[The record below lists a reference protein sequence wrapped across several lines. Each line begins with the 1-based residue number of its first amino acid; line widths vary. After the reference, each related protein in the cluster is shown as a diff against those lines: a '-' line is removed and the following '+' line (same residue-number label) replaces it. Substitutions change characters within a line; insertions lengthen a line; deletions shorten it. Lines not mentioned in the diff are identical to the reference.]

1 MTTIGNALNLNFIA
15 NQLIYSPTAT
25 TLAGLNLPLTVPHGG
40 TGLTTGS
47 VPYTVICAGT
57 TATGAFQP
65 VPAIGPAGQVLTSN
79 GPGALPNWQPG
90 GVLTWAPVQTSNF
103 NATSN
108 TGYPVNTTSN
118 PITATLPATPTVGNN
133 IIFTDY
139 AGTWNVNA
147 LTINPNGNKLEGSS
161 SNYVINVSYGSVS
174 IVFVDPIQGW
184 LLYSSGNGIFNNVPA
199 NSALVSSGASV
210 PNWNTT
216 LPTAVQGNITSLG
229 TISSIGAPLGAAF
242 GGTGVT
248 NGATSTITLGG
259 PFTMSGAFSFTG
271 TLTNPTAVTFPT
283 SGTLATT
290 SQIPAFPLSLANGGT
305 NANLTAS
312 NGGIFYSTAT
322 AGAILSGTATA
333 NQVLLSGSSTTPAWS
348 TATYP
353 ATTTINQVL
362 YSNAANT
369 ITGLVTANTSCLT
382 TNGSGV
388 PGYTAYV
395 STGGSDGGTNN
406 IVARDANGNTQFNNW
421 TGATQGN
428 AAVGTI
434 TLTAAS
440 PRNQVFS
447 SGAGSAIMVL
457 PDATTLSVGWEFTVN
472 NNASGN
478 ITIETNG
485 GATLFVAGPGS
496 LYSIYLLTNSLP
508 AGQWDWFANA
518 PGNVTWTTA
527 ALNFG
532 TNTNILTAT
541 WQGAAVGAAFG
552 GTGVTN
558 GATST
563 ITLGGPFTMSGAF
576 SFTGTLT
583 NPTAVTFPTSGTLAT
598 TSQIPAFPLSLAN
611 GGTNANLTAS
621 NGGIFYST
629 ATAGAILSG
638 TATANQVLLSGSS
651 TTPAWSTATYPAT
664 TTINQVLYSNA
675 ANTITGLATA
685 NTSCLTTN
693 GSGVPSWNTTLP
705 TAVQGNITSLGTIS
719 SIGAPLGAAFG
730 GTGLTTTTTP
740 YGVVCAGTS
749 TTSALQVLNSL
760 GSSGQLLTS
769 NGPSALPSWQSVAG
783 SSGRLLNVQVFT
795 SGSGTYTA
803 TAGTNNIIVQCLAG
817 GGGGGGAAATSGQL
831 SAGGGGGAGG
841 YSLLLV
847 TGSSATYAYAV
858 GAGGAGGAAGQNN
871 GIVGGN
877 STFGTLIT
885 ATGGGP
891 GGAGPALSSS
901 GLSGVGGAAGTS
913 TGGNY
918 NIAGG
923 IGQWGYGIAG
933 GASFPGTGGI
943 SIFGSGTFGLAS
955 FTTEN
960 GTASPANTGA
970 GGSAGATF
978 NSGAASGGDGGSG
991 IIIVWEYT

>member
-90 GVLTWAPVQTSNF
+90 GGGGGLTWAPVQTSDF

-271 TLTNPTAVTFPT
+271 TLTNT
-283 SGTLATT
+283 
-290 SQIPAFPLSLANGGT
+290 
-305 NANLTAS
+305 
-312 NGGIFYSTAT
+312 
-322 AGAILSGTATA
+322 
-333 NQVLLSGSSTTPAWS
+333 
-348 TATYP
+348 
-353 ATTTINQVL
+353 
-362 YSNAANT
+362 
-369 ITGLVTANTSCLT
+369 
-382 TNGSGV
+382 
-388 PGYTAYV
+388 
-395 STGGSDGGTNN
+395 
-406 IVARDANGNTQFNNW
+406 
-421 TGATQGN
+421 
-428 AAVGTI
+428 
-434 TLTAAS
+434 
-440 PRNQVFS
+440 
-447 SGAGSAIMVL
+447 
-457 PDATTLSVGWEFTVN
+457 
-472 NNASGN
+472 
-478 ITIETNG
+478 
-485 GATLFVAGPGS
+485 
-496 LYSIYLLTNSLP
+496 
-508 AGQWDWFANA
+508 
-518 PGNVTWTTA
+518 
-527 ALNFG
+527 
-532 TNTNILTAT
+532 
-541 WQGAAVGAAFG
+541 
-552 GTGVTN
+552 
-558 GATST
+558 
-563 ITLGGPFTMSGAF
+563 
-576 SFTGTLT
+576 
-583 NPTAVTFPTSGTLAT
+583 TAVTFPTSGTLAT

>member
-199 NSALVSSGASV
+199 NSALVSSGTSV

-271 TLTNPTAVTFPT
+271 TLTNTTAVTFPT

-333 NQVLLSGSSTTPAWS
+333 HQVLLSGSLTTPAWS

-421 TGATQGN
+421 VGATQGH
-428 AAVGTI
+428 APVGTI

-440 PRNQVFS
+440 PRNQVIS
-447 SGAGSAIMVL
+447 SGAGSATMVL
-457 PDATTLSVGWEFTVN
+457 PDATTLSAGWQFTLN

-478 ITIETNG
+478 ITVETNG

-541 WQGAAVGAAFG
+541 WQGAAVGVA
-552 GTGVTN
+552 
-558 GATST
+558 
-563 ITLGGPFTMSGAF
+563 
-576 SFTGTLT
+576 
-583 NPTAVTFPTSGTLAT
+583 
-598 TSQIPAFPLSLAN
+598 
-611 GGTNANLTAS
+611 
-621 NGGIFYST
+621 Y
-629 ATAGAILSG
+629 
-638 TATANQVLLSGSS
+638 
-651 TTPAWSTATYPAT
+651 
-664 TTINQVLYSNA
+664 
-675 ANTITGLATA
+675 
-685 NTSCLTTN
+685 
-693 GSGVPSWNTTLP
+693 
-705 TAVQGNITSLGTIS
+705 
-719 SIGAPLGAAFG
+719 G

>member
-1 MTTIGNALNLNFIA
+1 M
-15 NQLIYSPTAT
+15 
-25 TLAGLNLPLTVPHGG
+25 
-40 TGLTTGS
+40 
-47 VPYTVICAGT
+47 
-57 TATGAFQP
+57 
-65 VPAIGPAGQVLTSN
+65 
-79 GPGALPNWQPG
+79 
-90 GVLTWAPVQTSNF
+90 
-103 NATSN
+103 
-108 TGYPVNTTSN
+108 
-118 PITATLPATPTVGNN
+118 
-133 IIFTDY
+133 
-139 AGTWNVNA
+139 
-147 LTINPNGNKLEGSS
+147 
-161 SNYVINVSYGSVS
+161 
-174 IVFVDPIQGW
+174 
-184 LLYSSGNGIFNNVPA
+184 
-199 NSALVSSGASV
+199 
-210 PNWNTT
+210 
-216 LPTAVQGNITSLG
+216 
-229 TISSIGAPLGAAF
+229 
-242 GGTGVT
+242 
-248 NGATSTITLGG
+248 
-259 PFTMSGAFSFTG
+259 
-271 TLTNPTAVTFPT
+271 
-283 SGTLATT
+283 
-290 SQIPAFPLSLANGGT
+290 
-305 NANLTAS
+305 
-312 NGGIFYSTAT
+312 
-322 AGAILSGTATA
+322 
-333 NQVLLSGSSTTPAWS
+333 
-348 TATYP
+348 
-353 ATTTINQVL
+353 L

-457 PDATTLSVGWEFTVN
+457 PDATTLNVGWEFTVN

-496 LYSIYLLTNSLP
+496 LYSIYLLTNSFP
-508 AGQWDWFANA
+508 VGQWDWYASA
-518 PGNVTWTTA
+518 PDNVTWTTA

-541 WQGAAVGAAFG
+541 WQGAAVGVA
-552 GTGVTN
+552 
-558 GATST
+558 
-563 ITLGGPFTMSGAF
+563 
-576 SFTGTLT
+576 
-583 NPTAVTFPTSGTLAT
+583 
-598 TSQIPAFPLSLAN
+598 
-611 GGTNANLTAS
+611 
-621 NGGIFYST
+621 Y
-629 ATAGAILSG
+629 
-638 TATANQVLLSGSS
+638 
-651 TTPAWSTATYPAT
+651 
-664 TTINQVLYSNA
+664 
-675 ANTITGLATA
+675 
-685 NTSCLTTN
+685 
-693 GSGVPSWNTTLP
+693 
-705 TAVQGNITSLGTIS
+705 
-719 SIGAPLGAAFG
+719 G
-730 GTGLTTTTTP
+730 GTGLATTTTP

-817 GGGGGGAAATSGQL
+817 GGGGGGAATTSSQL

-891 GGAGPALSSS
+891 GGGGPALSSS
-901 GLSGVGGAAGTS
+901 GLSGAGGAAGTS

-923 IGQWGYGIAG
+923 TGQWGYGIAG

-978 NSGAASGGDGGSG
+978 NSAAASGGDGGSG